1 LSTGCATR
9 CETEATDAATPDRPV
24 DPEQWASTIEAEL
37 REAGNPER
45 AAGTR
50 AYLKS
55 DLEFLGTSVPD
66 IRRVLATSRARHP
79 RVAPADV
86 VTAADALWSV
96 PVFERRLAAVEM
108 LHLYVDGLGPDDMVV
123 VERLLREARTW
134 ALVDPL
140 AVKVV
145 GALVV
150 AHPELGSTLDRW
162 VEDDDF
168 WIRRSALLALLT
180 PLRRGEGDPDRFLGY
195 ADRLLDERQFFIRK
209 AIGWVLR
216 DVSRRRPELVRDWL
230 ATRTHRVSGVT
241 IREAVKHLAAADRER
256 LLLAYRER
264 RSAPRAP

>member
-86 VTAADALWSV
+86 VTAADVLWSV

-256 LLLAYRER
+256 LLLPYRER